1 MHRDMDPRESD
12 LERSEIPRGGRGGAE
27 SERTMERA
35 EPRDALT
42 RELNLPRGPARERV
56 HLREWDGELRGSE
69 VQVLATAGAFRVVPM
84 DELRRSHDRPNVHR
98 KDVERLR
105 AEGLVRTMPYI
116 VGRRHTT
123 LVTLTDRGRSVLEA
137 SRRERGNEPRQ
148 SFYAGVSKPREL
160 AHDTRLHAAYRDAS
174 RRLEER
180 GLRVERVVLEE
191 ELKREYQRFLQE
203 PNRGRRESS
212 GRPGR
217 SAEEIARWA
226 HDHDLPMVDDHVQ
239 FPDLRIECEREDGS
253 REIEDV
259 EVMTPHYR
267 GAHAAGK
274 VSAGF
279 TRYSAVGAR
288 LGGASGR
295 GRGGRGRDVR
305 LAEEMLS

>member
-1 MHRDMDPRESD
+1 MHRDLDPRD
-12 LERSEIPRGGRGGAE
+12 VERDKPEMLRGGRGGTE
-27 SERTMERA
+27 PERA
-35 EPRDALT
+35 VDHTESRDPLT
-42 RELNLPRGPARERV
+42 RELDLPKGRAREHV
-56 HLREWDGELRGSE
+56 QSREWEGELRGSE
-69 VQVLATAGAFRVVPM
+69 VRVLATAGAFRVVPM
-84 DELRRSHDRPNVHR
+84 DELRRPQDRPHVHR

-105 AEGLVRTMPYI
+105 SEGLVRTMPYM
-116 VGRRHTT
+116 VGRRQTT
-123 LVTLTDRGRSVLEA
+123 LVCLTDRGRSVLEGA
-137 SRRERGNEPRQ
+137 RRDRDGEPRQ

-174 RRLEER
+174 RRVEDR

-217 SAEEIARWA
+217 TAEEIARWA
-226 HDHDLPMVDDHVQ
+226 HEHELPMVDDHVQ
-239 FPDLRIECEREDGS
+239 FPDIRLECEREDGS
-253 REIEDV
+253 RGVEDIEV
-259 EVMTPHYR
+259 ITPHYR
-267 GAHAAGK
+267 GAHAAAK

-279 TRYSAVGAR
+279 TRYGAVGAR
-288 LGGASGR
+288 FGGSSGS

>member
-1 MHRDMDPRESD
+1 MHRDMDPRDSD
-12 LERSEIPRGGRGGAE
+12 RERPEMPRGGRGG
-27 SERTMERA
+27 SEPERAMERA

-42 RELNLPRGPARERV
+42 RELNLPRGRARERV

-69 VQVLATAGAFRVVPM
+69 VRVLATAGAFRVVPM

-123 LVTLTDRGRSVLEA
+123 LVTLTERGRSVLEA

-174 RRLEER
+174 RRLEAR

-295 GRGGRGRDVR
+295 GRGGRGREVR
-305 LAEEMLS
+305 SAEEMLS